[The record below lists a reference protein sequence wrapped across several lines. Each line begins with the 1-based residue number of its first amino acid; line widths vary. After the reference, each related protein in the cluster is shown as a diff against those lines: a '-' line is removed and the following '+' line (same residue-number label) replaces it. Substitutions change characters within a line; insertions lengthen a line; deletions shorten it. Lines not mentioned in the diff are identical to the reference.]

1 MYSHSSRFTVI
12 SCWIGTS
19 SLGTPAGIQQCT
31 DRLIRRVTKDGHYFL
46 MSYKNTCTYT
56 VRIMYTYTHV
66 VEICACNTHMYVKYR
81 NMQAKMIGC
90 YPQLFDDSIW
100 AWANTVDVLP

>member
-19 SLGTPAGIQQCT
+19 SLGTPAGMKQCT
-31 DRLIRRVTKDGHYFL
+31 DRLIQRVTKDGHYFL
-46 MSYKNTCTYT
+46 MSYINTCTYT

-66 VEICACNTHMYVKYR
+66 VEICACNTAHACQISKHASKNDR
-81 NMQAKMIGC
+81 
-90 YPQLFDDSIW
+90 
-100 AWANTVDVLP
+100 VLPATVR